1 MEQEGGEVICADA
14 GVGFTCTAASGTAC
28 GYRMPAAVE
37 STGPDHIST
46 TLGGN
51 NMLWNRIRWYYY
63 ERVFMGYNPHYCPFN
78 TICQ

>member
-1 MEQEGGEVICADA
+1 MICADA
-14 GVGFTCTAASGTAC
+14 GHGFTSSAVYGTEC
-28 GYRMPAAVE
+28 GYRTLDVDDP
-37 STGPDHIST
+37 TGPDHIST
-46 TLGGN
+46 TLGGS

>member
-1 MEQEGGEVICADA
+1 MICADA

-28 GYRMPAAVE
+28 GYRMQDADE

-46 TLGGN
+46 TLGGAT
-51 NMLWNRIRWYYY
+51 MWNIVRWYYY
-63 ERVFMGYNPHYCPFN
+63 ERLFMGYNPHYCPFN

>member
-1 MEQEGGEVICADA
+1 MICADVGA
-14 GVGFTCTAASGTAC
+14 GCICMVVSGTAC
-28 GYRMPAAVE
+28 GSRTLDADE

-46 TLGGN
+46 TLGGS

-63 ERVFMGYNPHYCPFN
+63 ERLFMGYNPHYCPFN